1 MAPTLSP
8 SRTVATLSAALL
20 LGAGG
25 GAGATLLINDDGN
38 GTTTAQTVTGQ
49 PAALPSTSGDT
60 STINAVYKQSKQG
73 VVDITVKTGQGT
85 AEGSGFVLDKS
96 GNIVTNQ
103 HVVDGAQAAQVKF
116 ADGTTAQAK
125 VVGVDPSTD
134 VAVINVSGVDQA
146 KLTPLALADSSSA
159 QVGDNVIAIG
169 SPYGLQGTLTSG
181 VVSAL
186 GRTITSP
193 NHYSI
198 SGAIQTDAPINH
210 GNSGG
215 PLLNT
220 QGQVIGVN
228 SQIESQTG
236 ESTGV
241 GFAVPSNTVKSVTTQ
256 ILEGG
261 DVSHPFLGV
270 QLSAGQNGATIA
282 GLTSDGPAAKAGLKT
297 GDVVTAVD
305 GKSVDAPDAVVSI
318 IQSHK
323 VGDQVK
329 LTVHRGSG
337 SQDVSVTL
345 GNQSSS

>member
-1 MAPTLSP
+1 MAPTRSP

-25 GAGATLLINDDGN
+25 GAAATLLIDDG
-38 GTTTAQTVTGQ
+38 GTRTTAQTVTGQ
-49 PAALPSTSGDT
+49 PVALPSTGGDVG
-60 STINAVYKQSKQG
+60 TINAVYKQSKQG

-103 HVVDGAQAAQVKF
+103 HVVDGANAVQVKF
-116 ADGTTAQAK
+116 ADGTSAQAK
-125 VVGVDPSTD
+125 VVGADASSD
-134 VAVINVSGVDQA
+134 VAVVKVSGVDQS
-146 KLTPLALADSSSA
+146 KLTPLALADSSTA

-220 QGQVIGVN
+220 GGQVIGVN

-241 GFAVPSNTVKSVTTQ
+241 GFAVPSNTVKSVTSQ

-261 DVSHPFLGV
+261 GVSHPFLGV
-270 QLSAGQNGATIA
+270 QLAPGQHGATIA
-282 GLTSDGPAAKAGLKT
+282 GLTSGGPAAKAGLKT

-305 GKSVDAPDAVVSI
+305 GKPVDSPDAIVSI
-318 IQSHK
+318 VQAHK
-323 VGDQVK
+323 VGDQIK
-329 LTVHRGSG
+329 LTVSRSG
-337 SQDVSVTL
+337 NTQDVSVTL